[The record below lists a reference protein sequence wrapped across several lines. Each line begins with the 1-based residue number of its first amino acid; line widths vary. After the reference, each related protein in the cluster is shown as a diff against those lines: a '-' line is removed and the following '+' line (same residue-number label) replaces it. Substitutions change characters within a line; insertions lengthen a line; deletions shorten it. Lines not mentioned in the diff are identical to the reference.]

1 MIPGTV
7 KLVGLRCAGRHG
19 DPDGGDAAQLFL
31 VDVSVEI
38 DFAAVAVSDSYADVV
53 DLAALAATVRE
64 VVGGPP
70 RLLLETVAV
79 QAAQRIVE
87 HYPLVRQVRLRL
99 ARPDPPGL
107 DADEEAVEVTLDRG
121 SAN

>member
-1 MIPGTV
+1 MISRV
-7 KLVGLRCAGRHG
+7 ELRGLRCAGRHADQG
-19 DPDGGDAAQLFL
+19 ADEAAQVFL
-31 VDVSVEI
+31 VDVSIEI
-38 DFAAVAVSDSYADVV
+38 DLAAVAVSDSYADVV
-53 DLAALAATVRE
+53 DLADLAATVRE

-79 QAAQRIVE
+79 HAARRVLE
-87 HYPLVRQVRLRL
+87 HYAPVQRVQLRL

-107 DADEEAVEVTLDRG
+107 DADEEAVELKLDRG